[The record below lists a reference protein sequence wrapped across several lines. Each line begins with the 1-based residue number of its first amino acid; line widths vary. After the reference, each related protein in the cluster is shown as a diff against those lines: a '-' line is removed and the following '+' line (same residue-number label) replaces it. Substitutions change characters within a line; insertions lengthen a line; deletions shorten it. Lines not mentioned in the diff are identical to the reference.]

1 MSTGRS
7 VAATPGAGPPAV
19 ERRALFASLFSL
31 LVIAAWAALWLWS
44 ASPYGR
50 YLEHGGWG
58 EAGVLGPLCRAVPQ
72 GEFIVPAVL
81 HATSWVLMVAAMMLP
96 TTYPLLEIFRRV
108 TGARPDGGRLTAI
121 VVLGFFI
128 AWFAFGVF
136 AHVADA
142 VLQWAAARSAW
153 FVASGWTVGAAV
165 LAAAGVFQFSALKYR
180 CLEECRTPFA
190 FVGARWHGR
199 SPTRDAF
206 RIGLDHGLFCVGC
219 CWALM
224 LVMFVVGIGSVGW
237 MLALAAVMAAEK
249 NLPGGRRLRT
259 PLGLGLIG
267 WAGAIIVVNA

>member
-1 MSTGRS
+1 M
-7 VAATPGAGPPAV
+7 PGIGALTV
-19 ERRALFASLFSL
+19 ERRALFILIFSL
-31 LVIAAWAALWLWS
+31 LVVAAWGALWLWS

-58 EAGVLGPLCRAVPQ
+58 EAGLLGSLCRAVPQ

-81 HATSWVLMVAAMMLP
+81 HAVTWVLMVAAMMLP
-96 TTYPLLEIFRRV
+96 TTYPLLEMFRRV
-108 TGARPDGGRLTAI
+108 TDGRPDGGRLTTI
-121 VVLGFFI
+121 LVLGFFI
-128 AWFAFGVF
+128 AWLAFGIF

-142 VLQWAAARSAW
+142 VLQWAAVRSAW
-153 FVASGWTVGAAV
+153 FVAYGWMIGAAV
-165 LAAAGVFQFSALKYR
+165 LAAAGLFQFSALKYR
-180 CLEECRTPFA
+180 CLEACRTPFA
-190 FVGARWHGR
+190 FVGARWHGLT
-199 SPTRDAF
+199 PARDAF
-206 RIGLDHGLFCVGC
+206 RIGFDHGVFCVGC

-267 WAGAIIVVNA
+267 WAGAIVIVNA